1 MDDEGRE
8 SRWEKDA
15 MTVEIMFALVTA
27 GVLAAAVFGV
37 LLVPAL
43 VVGVSEPVGKSLLT
57 VGAVLAA
64 AAGVWRVVRVLLRFD
79 AKRRQGR

>member
-1 MDDEGRE
+1 MDMGRE

-27 GVLAAAVFGV
+27 AVLAAIVFGV

-43 VVGVSEPVGKSLLT
+43 VVGVSEPVGKGLLA
-57 VGAVLAA
+57 VGAVLAVLA
-64 AAGVWRVVRVLLRFD
+64 AVWRVVRVLLRFD
-79 AKRRQGR
+79 ARRHQGR